1 MYRKYGQNN
10 HVQEKQISIEANQK
24 SQKKK
29 KEKRKCAYRDTSIHD
44 LKFIYTLCGCAL

>member
-24 SQKKK
+24 SQKQK
-29 KEKRKCAYRDTSIHD
+29 KERKEEMCV
-44 LKFIYTLCGCAL
+44 